1 MDAISKYTVDQLRQ
15 LIEHGKPGNIPAEA
29 VRQIE
34 LMEVVRSMYSKYE
47 TKTMIIN
54 TLMSPVY
61 GVSRNMANKIFVD
74 ALNYFY
80 SDNKIKSEAWRQIYA
95 NKLEDLA
102 AYALACDDIAQ
113 SRRCL
118 KDAAQMRGVF
128 DEKVQEIPD
137 ELRQRPIVI
146 YTINPEQLGLA
157 RANRQEL
164 AKMID
169 EIPDI
174 NDSDRKR
181 VKRDAG
187 VFEFQLFEETN
198 ETDQD

>member
-1 MDAISKYTVDQLRQ
+1 
-15 LIEHGKPGNIPAEA
+15 
-29 VRQIE
+29 
-34 LMEVVRSMYSKYE
+34 
-47 TKTMIIN
+47 
-54 TLMSPVY
+54 
-61 GVSRNMANKIFVD
+61 
-74 ALNYFY
+74 
-80 SDNKIKSEAWRQIYA
+80 
-95 NKLEDLA
+95 
-102 AYALACDDIAQ
+102 
-113 SRRCL
+113 
-118 KDAAQMRGVF
+118 MRGVF

>member
-1 MDAISKYTVDQLRQ
+1 MPAEIVRQ
-15 LIEHGKPGNIPAEA
+15 L
-29 VRQIE
+29 E
-34 LMEVVRSMYSKYE
+34 LMELVRSMYSKYE
-47 TKTMIIN
+47 TKAMIIN

-61 GVSRNMANKIFVD
+61 GISRNMANKIFVD
-74 ALNYFY
+74 ALNFFY
-80 SDNKIKSEAWRQIYA
+80 SDNKIKSDAWRQIYA

-102 AYALACDDIAQ
+102 AYALACDDISQ

-118 KDAAQMRGVF
+118 TEAAKMRGVF
-128 DEKVQEIPD
+128 DEKVQDIPD
-137 ELRQRPIVI
+137 EMRQRPVII
-146 YTINPEQLGLA
+146 YTINPEQLGLP
-157 RANRQEL
+157 RVNRQEL

-187 VFEFQLFEETN
+187 VFEFQLFEESN